1 MKPTRRLCLFLLTGF
16 ALLMLAAI
24 LCLPRIAGAL
34 LQHELAAWLQTRH
47 QRQLQLDGRPLVT
60 LWQAGSI
67 TIELPHA
74 TLSEAGS
81 PQAFAHLQTARLSI
95 PWQSL
100 LARRIIID
108 GLQLDG
114 LHATLRRDSA
124 GRLNI
129 DDFLTPP
136 PATPS
141 FFKTELQPVHLH
153 QTHLEFIDDSR
164 HLNGQLAARNIHLTL
179 ATPTTNIAPVLDIDD
194 LQLHARMQ
202 QDERPLQLE
211 LATPKLFFSN
221 QQLHT
226 KTLSLNAT
234 SQLTSQATTTSPTSL
249 QARLQTA
256 LDVDLAARTLDLP
269 TLEAHLMLQH
279 PRLRHPPLSLSLHGQ
294 GDLHWGTGQPGAQFH
309 LSGTLADSPLVASI
323 HYQAGTRPPLTF
335 ELDLDHL
342 DPDQLLHPSAT
353 NDPAPRTLPT
363 LPALPDAAQMQG
375 RLNIGSLTSAGLTMR
390 QLRLAI
396 GNHHGQ
402 LTITQAPPKQT
413 GQKEKSPGH
422 RPPGSR

>member
-1 MKPTRRLCLFLLTGF
+1 MNPTRRLCLFLLMGF
-16 ALLMLAAI
+16 ALLMVAAI
-24 LCLPRIAGAL
+24 LYLPRIAGTL
-34 LQHELAAWLQTRH
+34 LQHELSAWLQTRH
-47 QRQLQLDGRPLVT
+47 QRQLQLDDRPLVS

-81 PQAFAHLQTARLSI
+81 RQAFAHLQTARLSI
-95 PWQSL
+95 PWQPL
-100 LARRIIID
+100 LARRIIIND
-108 GLQLDG
+108 LQLDG
-114 LHATLRRDSA
+114 LQATLKRDDV

-141 FFKTELQPVHLH
+141 FFNIELQPVHLH
-153 QTHLEFIDDSR
+153 QARLELIDAAR
-164 HLNGQLAARNIHLTL
+164 HLSGQLTARNIRLTL
-179 ATPTTNIAPVLDIDD
+179 ATPITNIAPALDIDD
-194 LQLHARMQ
+194 LRLYARMQ

-211 LATPKLFFSN
+211 LTTPKLFFSN

-234 SQLTSQATTTSPTSL
+234 SQATTTSPTPPTSL

-279 PRLRHPPLSLSLHGQ
+279 PRLRHPPLSLALHGQ
-294 GDLHWGTGQPGAQFH
+294 GDLHWGTGQPGARFH
-309 LSGTLADSPLVASI
+309 LNGTLADSPLVASI
-323 HYQAGTRPPLTF
+323 NYQAGTQPPLTF

-342 DPDQLLHPSAT
+342 APDQLLHPSAT

-390 QLRLAI
+390 QLQLAI
-396 GNHHGQ
+396 GNRHGQ
-402 LTITQAPPKQT
+402 LTIAQTPLKQA